1 MYNGVYVCDL
11 VKNKSVYV
19 LQRAGGKTDKKF
31 HLTESHVPYLVSRA
45 VTEEPHEMKSHW
57 ARKIWYQRH
66 F

>member
-45 VTEEPHEMKSHW
+45 VTEEPHEMKSH
-57 ARKIWYQRH
+57 
-66 F
+66 